1 MMMMMMM
8 MEIMEK
14 MMAPFYHREVGTL
27 ILRAAPPVTGVS
39 GFKHT
44 TTLTLLHTFVHLC
57 TFVHFSTLLHIFT
70 LLYTF
75 VTV

>member
-1 MMMMMMM
+1 MMMMMM

-44 TTLTLLHTFVHLC
+44 TTLTLLHTFVH
-57 TFVHFSTLLHIFT
+57 FSTLLHIFT

-75 VTV
+75 AQFYTFVTV